1 MASYDELNIV
11 DKIIRIYPEF
21 QKYKTKLSPLLKRED
36 VYWFEDLQKEPYFIE
51 NKQDAKKICKAIK
64 QLNKYN
70 KSLDKANKTITKYTT
85 DMNESTNMKNKT
97 VVNLK
102 TKLKQ
107 ECCNEYCKVEN
118 CQPLNRIDIVL
129 DAYRRFMQNKSL
141 WDEIPISAVVNIN
154 DKYSHQQLVDDFLHV
169 KIVHCESNQD
179 IPLKETP

>member
-11 DKIIRIYPEF
+11 NKIIRIHPEF
-21 QKYKTKLSPLLKRED
+21 QKYKTKLSPLVKRED
-36 VYWFEDLQKEPYFIE
+36 VYCFQDLQKEPYVIGNE
-51 NKQDAKKICKAIK
+51 HDAKKICNTIK

-85 DMNESTNMKNKT
+85 DMNESTTMKNKT
-97 VVNLK
+97 VINLK

-107 ECCNEYCKVEN
+107 ECSNQDCKVDT
-118 CQPLNRIDIVL
+118 CQPLKRIDIVL
-129 DAYRRFMQNKSL
+129 DAYKRFMQNKSL